1 MFGNNKKSVNNIGEM
16 EIIIGKESVLKGNIN
31 TKGTIHIDGQFEGE
45 INTAGDIIIGDNG
58 MIRAQVIANNAM
70 IAGIFYGNVHV
81 TEKLELMPSAR
92 IYGDVK
98 VGTLTIRE
106 GAILKGSCEMR
117 QYIAKQPVMEEKIVF
132 TDL

>member
-1 MFGNNKKSVNNIGEM
+1 MFGNNKKSVNNIDEM
-16 EIIIGKESVLKGNIN
+16 GIIIGRDTVLKGNIN

-45 INTAGDIIIGDNG
+45 INTTGDIIMGDNA
-58 MIRAQVIANNAM
+58 MITAQVIANNAM
-70 IAGIFYGNVHV
+70 IAGTLYGNVFV

-92 IYGDVK
+92 MYGDIK

-117 QYIAKQPVMEEKIVF
+117 QYAKQAVMEEKIVF